1 MNIALLG
8 HGTVGRGVDE
18 IITERVEGAGKLV
31 RATRDVLRVVG
42 FLNNDRLGRIHLTGR
57 LYDNLTVELD
67 APILNHLCG
76 RRPRFREPASD
87 QLRINT
93 AKLHPSLRSL

>member
-57 LYDNLTVELD
+57 LHDNLTVELD

-76 RRPRFREPASD
+76 RGPRFREPTSD